1 MDKCLIIFIILLLI
15 LLWISYRRNYKF
27 DNFGS
32 ISSSQSRLNNF
43 YANGGLASGNGIKL
57 ENIKSGLT
65 SYDDK
70 TFDDVKEFLCDIKDF
85 GESGLYKC
93 LIGCNGTCVPYGP
106 TGDAHCFPK
115 DQKD

>member
-1 MDKCLIIFIILLLI
+1 MDNCLIIFIILLLI
-15 LLWISYRRNYKF
+15 FLWLSYKRNYRF

-32 ISSSQSRLNNF
+32 IPKDKTNF
-43 YANGGLASGNGIKL
+43 YADGGLGTGEGIKL

-70 TFDDVKEFLCDIKDF
+70 TFDDVKEFLSDKKDF
-85 GESGLYKC
+85 EESGLYKC
-93 LIGCNGTCVPYGP
+93 LVGCKGTCVPYGP

-115 DQKD
+115 N

>member
-1 MDKCLIIFIILLLI
+1 MDNCLIIFIILLLI
-15 LLWISYRRNYKF
+15 LLWLSYRRNYKF
-27 DNFGS
+27 DH
-32 ISSSQSRLNNF
+32 F
-43 YANGGLASGNGIKL
+43 YADGGLGSGKGIKL

-70 TFDDVKEFLCDIKDF
+70 TFDDVKEFLSDKKDF

-93 LIGCNGTCVPYGP
+93 LVGCDGTCVPYGP

-115 DQKD
+115 N

>member
-1 MDKCLIIFIILLLI
+1 MDNCLIIFIILLLI

-27 DNFGS
+27 DHFNSLSDFY
-32 ISSSQSRLNNF
+32 SS
-43 YANGGLASGNGIKL
+43 GGLGTGKGIKL

-70 TFDDVKEFLCDIKDF
+70 TFDDVKEFLSDKKDF
-85 GESGLYKC
+85 GQSGLYKC
-93 LIGCNGTCVPYGP
+93 LVGCNGTCVPYGP

-115 DQKD
+115 N

>member
-32 ISSSQSRLNNF
+32 VSSSQSRLNNF
-43 YANGGLASGNGIKL
+43 YASGGLASGDGIKL
-57 ENIKSGLT
+57 ENIKTGLT
-65 SYDDK
+65 SYDDR
-70 TFDDVKEFLCDIKDF
+70 TFDDIKEFLSDKKDF

-93 LIGCNGTCVPYGP
+93 LVGCNGTCVPYGP

-115 DQKD
+115 D